1 MGSTPIAGT
10 NHIFNHYFNE
20 DIGGSDMKTGLYN
33 IVLIL
38 VFIPL
43 IYFMLIRPQR
53 KRDKEVTSM
62 RAALKPGDNIVTIGG
77 IVGKIVRIKDDRIL
91 IETGSSKT
99 KMEIIKSAVGSVVG
113 KQEAE
118 KKDEKDS
125 DVKAEVAEET
135 RTNRSKKVTPKK
147 LGANKAENKE
157 ETEKDAE

>member
-1 MGSTPIAGT
+1 
-10 NHIFNHYFNE
+10 
-20 DIGGSDMKTGLYN
+20 MKTGLYN

-91 IETGSSKT
+91 IETGSGKT
-99 KMEIIKSAVGSVVG
+99 KMEIVKSAVGSVVG
-113 KQEAE
+113 KQE
-118 KKDEKDS
+118 S
-125 DVKAEVAEET
+125 DKNEDKQPEEKAEPAEET
-135 RTNRSKKVTPKK
+135 HVNRSKKVTPKK
-147 LGANKAENKE
+147 LGAKKSDSTED
-157 ETEKDAE
+157 TEKDAE

>member
-1 MGSTPIAGT
+1 
-10 NHIFNHYFNE
+10 
-20 DIGGSDMKTGLYN
+20 MKTGLYN

-91 IETGSSKT
+91 IETGSGKT
-99 KMEIIKSAVGSVVG
+99 KMEIVKSAVGSVVDKKED
-113 KQEAE
+113 KQPEE
-118 KKDEKDS
+118 KSEP
-125 DVKAEVAEET
+125 AEET
-135 RTNRSKKVTPKK
+135 HVNRSKKVTPKK
-147 LGANKAENKE
+147 LGAKKADSKE
-157 ETEKDAE
+157 DTEKDAE

>member
-1 MGSTPIAGT
+1 
-10 NHIFNHYFNE
+10 
-20 DIGGSDMKTGLYN
+20 MKTGLYN

-91 IETGSSKT
+91 IETGSGKT
-99 KMEIIKSAVGSVVG
+99 KMEIVKSAVGSVVG
-113 KQEAE
+113 KQE
-118 KKDEKDS
+118 S
-125 DVKAEVAEET
+125 DKAEPAEET
-135 RTNRSKKVTPKK
+135 HVNRSKKVTPKK
-147 LGANKAENKE
+147 LGAKKSDSKDD
-157 ETEKDAE
+157 TEKDAE

>member
-1 MGSTPIAGT
+1 
-10 NHIFNHYFNE
+10 
-20 DIGGSDMKTGLYN
+20 MKTGLYN

-62 RAALKPGDNIVTIGG
+62 RASLKPGDNIVTIGG

-118 KKDEKDS
+118 NKDDKES
-125 DVKAEVAEET
+125 DVKAEATEET

-147 LGANKAENKE
+147 LGAKKADSKDNA
-157 ETEKDAE
+157 ETDAE

>member
-1 MGSTPIAGT
+1 
-10 NHIFNHYFNE
+10 
-20 DIGGSDMKTGLYN
+20 MKTGLYN

-91 IETGSSKT
+91 IETGSGKT
-99 KMEIIKSAVGSVVG
+99 KMEIVKSAVGSIVG

-118 KKDEKDS
+118 KKEPEE
-125 DVKAEVAEET
+125 KAEPAEET
-135 RTNRSKKVTPKK
+135 HVNRSKKVTPKK
-147 LGANKAENKE
+147 LGAKKADSKE
-157 ETEKDAE
+157 DTEKGAE

>member
-1 MGSTPIAGT
+1 
-10 NHIFNHYFNE
+10 
-20 DIGGSDMKTGLYN
+20 MKTGLYN

-91 IETGSSKT
+91 IETGSGKT
-99 KMEIIKSAVGSVVG
+99 KMEIVKSAVGSVADKKED
-113 KQEAE
+113 KQPEE
-118 KKDEKDS
+118 
-125 DVKAEVAEET
+125 KAEPAEET
-135 RTNRSKKVTPKK
+135 HVNRSKKVTPKK
-147 LGANKAENKE
+147 LGAKKADSKE
-157 ETEKDAE
+157 DTEKDAE

>member
-1 MGSTPIAGT
+1 
-10 NHIFNHYFNE
+10 
-20 DIGGSDMKTGLYN
+20 MKTGLYN

-62 RAALKPGDNIVTIGG
+62 RAALKSGDNIVTIGG
-77 IVGKIVRIKDDRIL
+77 I
-91 IETGSSKT
+91 
-99 KMEIIKSAVGSVVG
+99 VG

>member
-1 MGSTPIAGT
+1 
-10 NHIFNHYFNE
+10 
-20 DIGGSDMKTGLYN
+20 MKTGLYN

-91 IETGSSKT
+91 IETGSGKT

-118 KKDEKDS
+118 KKDEKELE
-125 DVKAEVAEET
+125 VKSETSEET
-135 RTNRSKKVTPKK
+135 RPNRSKKVTPKK
-147 LGANKAENKE
+147 LGAKKAESKDDVE
-157 ETEKDAE
+157 ADAE

>member
-1 MGSTPIAGT
+1 
-10 NHIFNHYFNE
+10 
-20 DIGGSDMKTGLYN
+20 MKTGLYN

-91 IETGSSKT
+91 IETGSGKT
-99 KMEIIKSAVGSVVG
+99 KK
-113 KQEAE
+113 
-118 KKDEKDS
+118 
-125 DVKAEVAEET
+125 
-135 RTNRSKKVTPKK
+135 KK
-147 LGANKAENKE
+147 LSLQKRHMLTDPRRLLQRSLELKKLIARKTLKRMQNNYSLRCACC
-157 ETEKDAE
+157 TPFFVFLQKDYLN

>member
-1 MGSTPIAGT
+1 
-10 NHIFNHYFNE
+10 
-20 DIGGSDMKTGLYN
+20 MKTGLYN

-91 IETGSSKT
+91 IETGSGKT
-99 KMEIIKSAVGSVVG
+99 KMEIVKSAVGSVVG
-113 KQEAE
+113 KQESDKKEDKQPEE
-118 KKDEKDS
+118 KADRRRD
-125 DVKAEVAEET
+125 T
-135 RTNRSKKVTPKK
+135 C
-147 LGANKAENKE
+147 
-157 ETEKDAE
+157 